1 MKTSPKAVKRQP
13 TMLTPF
19 PVSRGSSESRAIM
32 GFSRGWPFSERPPE
46 IDELAEMI
54 GVVVRHEQRFAQDR
68 LAVLW
73 GTLANQSVLGFFTR
87 LIIFSRSRTNAFQ
100 EF

>member
-1 MKTSPKAVKRQP
+1 
-13 TMLTPF
+13 MLTPF

-68 LAVLW
+68 LAVPMGNPGEQIGLRILHE
-73 GTLANQSVLGFFTR
+73 TDHFLE
-87 LIIFSRSRTNAFQ
+87 IRSEERRVGKDCGCRRGSDVW
-100 EF
+100 